1 MGLGDRHLPQEE
13 AGELHQMLG
22 PFTGAALGFGFG
34 RSHPEAALGNPE
46 QGERQTLRECFVK
59 ALQLPGLAQ
68 QE

>member
-1 MGLGDRHLPQEE
+1 
-13 AGELHQMLG
+13 MLG

-34 RSHPEAALGNPE
+34 RSHPEADLGNPE
-46 QGERQTLRECFVK
+46 QGERQTLREWFVK